1 MRLEFHKIRRLPP
14 YVFEQVN
21 IKKAALRAQGADVI
35 DLGMGNPDLPTPPH
49 IVEKLCETARK
60 PDVHG
65 YSASR
70 GIMGLRKAL
79 VAYYGRRFGVKLDP
93 NKEVVVTLGS
103 KEGFANLAQ
112 AITSPGDTI
121 LVPNPSYPLH
131 SFGFIMAGAA
141 IRSVQAH
148 SPEEYLSNLGR
159 AIKHSVPPP
168 TAMVVCY
175 PANPTAQVVDL
186 DFYKEVIKFAKK
198 HEIWVLSDLAYT
210 EIYFDEPP
218 PSILQVDGAKDIAV
232 EVTSM
237 SKTYAMAGW
246 RVGFAAG
253 NERLIGALARVK
265 SYLDYGAFTPVQ
277 VAAAAALNGPQDCV
291 DEFREIYR
299 SRRDAMV
306 ESFGRAGW
314 EIPEPKASMFAWAPI
329 PPIFKEA
336 GSLEFSL
343 KLIEEAHVAVA
354 PGAGFGE
361 HGDGYVRLA
370 LVENEQRIRQAA
382 RNVRKFLESYGV
394 NVPKEVREPKPLKP
408 EAEAARAKK
417 AAGSAK
423 SNAE

>member
-1 MRLEFHKIRRLPP
+1 MMLDFHKIRRLPP

-21 IKKAALRAQGADVI
+21 VTKAGLRANGADVI

-49 IVEKLCETARK
+49 IVEKLRETALN

-79 VAYYGRRFGVKLDP
+79 VGYYGRRFGVKLDP
-93 NKEVVVTLGS
+93 AKEVVVTLGS

-112 AITSPGDTI
+112 AISAPGDTI
-121 LVPNPSYPLH
+121 IVPNPSYPLH
-131 SFGFIMAGAA
+131 SFGFIMAGAS
-141 IRSVQAH
+141 IRSVEAH
-148 SPEEYLSNLGR
+148 SPEQYLSNLGR
-159 AIKHSVPPP
+159 AVRHSIPAP

-186 DFYKEVIKFAKK
+186 DFYKEVVKFAKK

-210 EIYFDEPP
+210 EVYYGDPP

-291 DEFREIYR
+291 DEQREIYR
-299 SRRDAMV
+299 TRRNAMV
-306 ESFGRAGW
+306 ESFTRAGW

-329 PPIFKEA
+329 PEPFREL

-343 KLIEEAHVAVA
+343 RLIKEAHVAVA

-361 HGDGYVRLA
+361 HGDNYVRLA

-382 RNVRKFLESYGV
+382 RNVRKFLEANGV
-394 NVPKEVREPKPLKP
+394 KPKPEKEPKAK
-408 EAEAARAKK
+408 AEPTPVKK
-417 AAGSAK
+417 VAG
-423 SNAE
+423 

>member
-14 YVFEQVN
+14 YVFEEVN
-21 IKKAALRAQGADVI
+21 VTKAGLRAQGADVI
-35 DLGMGNPDLPTPPH
+35 DLGMGNPDLPTPKH
-49 IVEKLCETARK
+49 IVDKLCETARK

-70 GIMGLRKAL
+70 GIPGLRRAL
-79 VAYYGRRFGVKLDP
+79 SAYYDRRFGVKLDP
-93 NKEVVVTLGS
+93 NREVVVTLGS

-112 AITSPGDTI
+112 AIAAPGDTI
-121 LVPNPSYPLH
+121 LAPNPSYPLH

-141 IRSVQAH
+141 IRSVEAH
-148 SPEEYLSNLGR
+148 SPEQYLSNLGR
-159 AIKHSVPPP
+159 AVRHTVPPP

-175 PANPTAQVVDL
+175 PANPTAQVVEL
-186 DFYKEVIKFAKK
+186 DFYKDVIAFAKK
-198 HEIWVLSDLAYT
+198 HDIFVLSDLAYT
-210 EIYFDEPP
+210 EIYFDKPP
-218 PSILQVDGAKDIAV
+218 PSILQVEGAKDIAV

-253 NERLIGALARVK
+253 NERLIAALARVK
-265 SYLDYGAFTPVQ
+265 SYLDDGAFTPVQ

-291 DEFREIYR
+291 EEMRSIYR
-299 SRRDAMV
+299 ARRNALV

-314 EIPEPKASMFAWAPI
+314 EIPAPKAWMFAWAPI
-329 PPIFKEA
+329 PEPLREM

-343 KLIEEAHVAVA
+343 RLIKEAHVAVA

-361 HGDGYVRLA
+361 HGDAFVRLA

-382 RNVRKFLESYGV
+382 RNIRKFLEVHGV
-394 NVPKEVREPKPLKP
+394 KPKAEPKSKADVTPVRP
-408 EAEAARAKK
+408 AQK
-417 AAGSAK
+417 AAG
-423 SNAE
+423 

>member
-1 MRLEFHKIRRLPP
+1 MMLDFHKIRRLPP

-21 IKKAALRAQGADVI
+21 VTKAGLRANGADVI

-49 IVEKLCETARK
+49 IVEKLRETALN

-70 GIMGLRKAL
+70 GIPGLRKAL
-79 VAYYGRRFGVKLDP
+79 VAYYDRRFGVKLDP
-93 NKEVVVTLGS
+93 AKEVVVTLGS

-112 AITSPGDTI
+112 AIAAPGDTI
-121 LVPNPSYPLH
+121 IVPNPSYPLH
-131 SFGFIMAGAA
+131 SFGFIMAGAS
-141 IRSVQAH
+141 IRSVEAH
-148 SPEEYLSNLGR
+148 SPEQYLSNLGR
-159 AIKHSVPPP
+159 AVRHSIPSP

-186 DFYKEVIKFAKK
+186 DFYKEVVKFAKK

-210 EIYFDEPP
+210 EIYYGDPP

-253 NERLIGALARVK
+253 NERLISALARVK

-291 DEFREIYR
+291 VEQREIYR
-299 SRRDAMV
+299 TRRNAMV
-306 ESFGRAGW
+306 ESFTRAGW

-329 PPIFKEA
+329 PEPFREM

-343 KLIEEAHVAVA
+343 RLIKEAHVAVA

-361 HGDGYVRLA
+361 HGDNYVRLA

-382 RNVRKFLESYGV
+382 RNVRKFLEANGV
-394 NVPKEVREPKPLKP
+394 KPKVEKEPKPKADVAP
-408 EAEAARAKK
+408 IKK
-417 AAGSAK
+417 VAG
-423 SNAE
+423 